1 MVPINNHFSPLP
13 ELPPLPP
20 GFILP
25 PGVFA
30 LFSQGPV
37 QDEKSAAKVD
47 VVSRIVVSC
56 VVAHAFHAWVLV
68 SPSVTTRC
76 LIRNPVANIRCA
88 CKASQNPPRS
98 LIGYRSCI
106 WHTRVSLDDAC
117 ANRRERVHPTEFV
130 MHHKRQDHIRSLTMA
145 NVNTRQMGKQG
156 KCDRNGKCLKWDN
169 GTVICIRVTTT
180 LKHIYK
186 Y

>member
-1 MVPINNHFSPLP
+1 MMCSMVPINNYFSPLP

-37 QDEKSAAKVD
+37 QDENSAAKVD

-56 VVAHAFHAWVLV
+56 VAAHAFHAWVLV
-68 SPSVTTRC
+68 SPSVTTRS
-76 LIRNPVANIRCA
+76 LIRNPVANVRCA

-98 LIGYRSCI
+98 LISYRSCI
-106 WHTRVSLDDAC
+106 CYFRVLFSEAI
-117 ANRRERVHPTEFV
+117 A
-130 MHHKRQDHIRSLTMA
+130 M
-145 NVNTRQMGKQG
+145 
-156 KCDRNGKCLKWDN
+156 
-169 GTVICIRVTTT
+169 
-180 LKHIYK
+180 
-186 Y
+186 